1 MAGEP
6 DLDVEGLGQLAEAI
20 IERLDLHTPMLEDI
34 HAACCEDPDED
45 GPSPL
50 IEELREMRASID
62 RQTRALDGLT
72 AELRR
77 RPG

>member
-1 MAGEP
+1 MQD
-6 DLDVEGLGQLAEAI
+6 DLDVEGLEKLAVAI
-20 IERLDLHTPMLEDI
+20 VERLDLHTPMLEDI
-34 HAACCEDPDED
+34 HAACCEEPDENA
-45 GPSPL
+45 PSPL

>member
-1 MAGEP
+1 MNDE
-6 DLDVEGLGQLAEAI
+6 LDDEGLEKFAVAI
-20 IERLDLHTPMLEDI
+20 VDRLDLHTSMLEDI
-34 HAACCEDPDED
+34 REACCEDPDENS
-45 GPSPL
+45 PSPL